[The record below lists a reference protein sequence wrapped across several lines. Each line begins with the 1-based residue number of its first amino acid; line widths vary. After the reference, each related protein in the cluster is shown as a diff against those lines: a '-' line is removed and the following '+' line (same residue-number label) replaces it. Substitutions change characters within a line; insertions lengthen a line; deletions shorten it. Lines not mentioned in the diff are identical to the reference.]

1 MNHRRA
7 TDSEMSS
14 SLYSPR
20 RRADSQFDGSNYCL
34 SRAPSTSNVVIEKD
48 KKISDLERQLRE
60 SHTEHQLMKRE
71 LEVYKGSLASLESEK
86 ESLIRQNHSANATA
100 EELRNQLAAAESAAD
115 GLAER
120 LKRAQADA
128 ESWKRKHEEAV
139 QEAKNDI
146 IHERKRAAEKVA
158 ACQHEFALRNAR
170 RGTDDA
176 ERERLREELARV
188 QVELDRAVTTIRQ
201 LEGSIQTQEVLGGTM
216 ESQYR
221 NALMELETARDENCA
236 LKAKIR
242 RQYKQIELLTQ
253 QDETSSALNTFENKL
268 ERMDQKEH

>member
-1 MNHRRA
+1 MW
-7 TDSEMSS
+7 
-14 SLYSPR
+14 
-20 RRADSQFDGSNYCL
+20 F
-34 SRAPSTSNVVIEKD
+34 IF
-48 KKISDLERQLRE
+48 
-60 SHTEHQLMKRE
+60 E
-71 LEVYKGSLASLESEK
+71 LNLQEK

-146 IHERKRAAEKVA
+146 IHERNTQTARKEFA

-236 LKAKIR
+236 LKAKIVDSTR
-242 RQYKQIELLTQ
+242 R
-253 QDETSSALNTFENKL
+253 
-268 ERMDQKEH
+268 